1 MKGKW
6 QYLKEL
12 RELTPKNLVDERS
25 KLQKEVYDAKMKNAV
40 RGLKQTHQIGVAKK
54 KIARI
59 NTVLKSKVTK

>member
-25 KLQKEVYDAKMKNAV
+25 KLQKEVYDAKMKHAV

>member
-12 RELTPKNLVDERS
+12 RELTPKNLVDERT
-25 KLQKEVYDAKMKNAV
+25 KMQKELYEAKMKNAV
-40 RGLKQTHQIGVAKK
+40 KWLKQTHQITVAKK